1 MRSTM
6 LAICTALALAGAA
19 QAHAFLDRADPRV
32 GAVIRQAPRSLRLWF
47 TQRLVAPFCQVTVTG
62 PAGFGGAGPSHAAPG
77 DPQSLVVDLRGPTP
91 PGRYTVRWRVVSV
104 DTHMT
109 QGDFAFTVRP

>member
-1 MRSTM
+1 MRSIM
-6 LAICTALALAGAA
+6 LAAFAALALAGAA
-19 QAHAFLDRADPRV
+19 QAHAFLDHADPRV
-32 GAVIRQAPRSLRLWF
+32 GAQVKPSPRSVRLWF
-47 TQRLVAPFCQVTVTG
+47 TQPLVAAFCQVTVTG
-62 PAGFGGAGPSHAAPG
+62 PAGFGGAGPVHPAPG
-77 DPQSLVVDLRGPTP
+77 DRQSLVVDLRGPTP